1 MRTSSSRTRSGRL
14 ALLAAAV
21 LTALLSLS
29 AAAQDRPPTEA
40 PLPAPEPFL
49 KEVRARLETDAA
61 RRFGYSY
68 RETQRRTSID
78 RNGRRREEPATIL
91 ESYPGLPGEERW
103 ERVVQRKG
111 KPVSEAELREK
122 DDDRRRKA
130 ERYARELTQVSAADR
145 AKAARQA
152 DQDRRERAVLVDDVF
167 VVYAVDMVGRE
178 RIEGHDTI
186 AFTLTPRP
194 QAKPRTRDGR
204 MMKSFRGRA
213 WVSETDFELARLD
226 VEAIETVSIGLGLL
240 ARVHKGTSL
249 SFTRRKVNGE
259 AWLPARVQYEVSA
272 RFLLLKRFREGG
284 VTEFS
289 DYRKFTVDTAADIQS
304 PRETP

>member
-1 MRTSSSRTRSGRL
+1 MSSGRGP
-14 ALLAAAV
+14 
-21 LTALLSLS
+21 LSLS
-29 AAAQDRPPTEA
+29 LIVLAATVFVSAAGQNRLPDDA
-40 PLPAPEPFL
+40 PLPAVEPFL

-61 RRFGYSY
+61 RRFGYSF
-68 RETQRRTSID
+68 RETQRKTAID
-78 RNGRRREEPATIL
+78 GSGRRREEPATIL

-103 ERVVQRKG
+103 ERVVQRNG
-111 KPVSEAELREK
+111 KPVSEAELKQK
-122 DDDRRRKA
+122 DDERRRKA
-130 ERYARELTQVSAADR
+130 MLRADE
-145 AKAARQA
+145 A
-152 DQDRRERAVLVDDVF
+152 RRERAVLVDDVF
-167 VVYAVDMVGRE
+167 IVYAVDMVGRE

-226 VEAIETVSIGLGLL
+226 VEATETVSIGMGLL

-249 SFTRRKVNGE
+249 GFTRRKVNGE
-259 AWLPARVQYEVSA
+259 AWLPARVQYEISA

-289 DYRKFTVDTAADIQS
+289 DYRKFTVDTTADIQS
-304 PRETP
+304 PREAR